1 MGVSDL
7 SLAADAEHGRATLP
21 TSGSIVARIE
31 RLTASSMQLRARLLV
46 GMATFFDGFDAIAI
60 AATLPLLIKQWNLG
74 STQIGILIAA
84 AAVGQLI
91 GTFFFPQFAQR
102 RGRVRAIAYSSGI
115 IGITSIA
122 CGFATSFEV
131 FVLLRIIQGIGL
143 GGELPVAAT
152 YINEITRARNR
163 GRFVLLYEIIYP
175 IGLLASAALGAWL
188 VPRHGWEVMYFLGGI
203 PVILMFILPG
213 LIPESPRWLAEKGRL
228 AEADTALARFE
239 AAARVKLPEPEDARI
254 YDAMMAA
261 HPRRTVRDL
270 FSRAYLS
277 RNIVV
282 ALLWSSCGFIQYGL
296 STWLPTI
303 YQTVYKIPLQQ
314 ALNLSLG
321 ASALGV
327 AGSLVAAL
335 TVDKFGRKPVIAG
348 AFVLCAASLG
358 LAGALSGQT
367 IYVVAT
373 LCSLAWGFLACGFII
388 SYVYTPEM
396 YPTSIRALGCGMG
409 GAWVKLSAMIAPMIV
424 AALMAKGSMDLA
436 FYVLGAVPLL
446 TALAVA
452 WLGIETRG
460 KVLEQL
466 HA

>member
-7 SLAADAEHGRATLP
+7 SLGAEADGRRTPLL
-21 TSGSIVARIE
+21 TSGTIIARIE
-31 RLTASSMQLRARLLV
+31 RLTASGMQIRARLLV

-60 AATLPLLIKQWNLG
+60 ATTLPLLIRQWGLS
-74 STQIGILIAA
+74 STQIGLLIAA

-91 GTFFFPQFAQR
+91 GTFLFPLYAQR
-102 RGRVRAIAYSSGI
+102 HGRVRAIAYSSGI

-122 CGFATSFEV
+122 CGFAPSFEI
-131 FVLLRIIQGIGL
+131 FLLLRVIQGIGL

-152 YINEITRARNR
+152 YINEITRAGNR

-188 VPRHGWEVMYFLGGI
+188 VPRHGWEIMYYLGGV
-203 PVILMFILPG
+203 PVVLMFLLPRV
-213 LIPESPRWLAEKGRL
+213 IPESPRWLAEKGRL
-228 AEADTALARFE
+228 ADADTALARFE
-239 AAARVKLPEPEDARI
+239 SSARVALAEPQDAHR
-254 YDAMMAA
+254 YDAMLAS

-277 RNIVV
+277 RNVVV

-303 YQTVYKIPLQQ
+303 YQTVYKVPLQQ

-335 TVDKFGRKPVIAG
+335 TVDRFGRKPVIVA
-348 AFVLCAASLG
+348 AFLLCAVTLG
-358 LAGALSGQT
+358 LAGALSGQS

-396 YPTSIRALGCGMG
+396 YPTSIRALGCGLG
-409 GAWVKLSAMIAPMIV
+409 GTWVKLSAMIAPMIV